1 MPYNIPTKV
10 QIGISIHK
18 HTYTNTYIHTQNHKG
33 AKNNEE
39 SVMLEDQIILNMQSR
54 SFNREIQ
61 L

>member
-10 QIGISIHK
+10 LIGLSIHK

-39 SVMLEDQIILNMQSR
+39 SVMLEEQII
-54 SFNREIQ
+54 
-61 L
+61 

>member
-1 MPYNIPTKV
+1 MPYKIPTKV